1 MGSGVRGE
9 IAFRAAN
16 VTEFARIQEC
26 TELLA
31 KTIYRSPNRD
41 GARIATISSIYL
53 HSAARQ
59 VLLRE
64 FSNPE

>member
-26 TELLA
+26 TDFLRKRFTGHLIAMELESLRFQVFIC
-31 KTIYRSPNRD
+31 T
-41 GARIATISSIYL
+41 
-53 HSAARQ
+53 RQ
-59 VLLRE
+59 LGKYY
-64 FSNPE
+64 